1 MARELRKRLSK
12 AITTEDIL
20 QIKLQEYIRDI
31 LKKEN
36 LNQKERRK
44 ILYEIFNNENIKKLI
59 EEEKLKEAKKYID
72 DNLHSMIY
80 S

>member
-72 DNLHSMIY
+72 DNLPSMI
-80 S
+80 SS